1 MRKIGKCRYGLN
13 MEGSNRTVAAVILD
27 LLAKEGVKKAFGIP
41 GVHNLA
47 FWNALS
53 KERPEIVSVRHEQ
66 SCVYAADGLAR
77 ATGRLSVAI
86 TTTGP
91 GAANTLGAFGEAAIS
106 GSHILLISSEA
117 PIKNRS
123 NSGARGFLHE
133 MDDQSA
139 LFSPLA
145 KKVMIG
151 HEELVLAK
159 SCRSADEAIATV
171 VDFIRYLATAPVGA
185 GYIGVPADVLS
196 QEFIGQIPEPS
207 KAVLTFLSK
216 SGGENIALDSVKELL
231 VEAKKIGIWAGGGA
245 TSVSSEIATLSD
257 HLSAPIF
264 TSFAGRGIG
273 SASKNYL
280 NIPIHEEEAESL
292 LSECEV
298 LLVFGSQMDGMNTKN
313 WSIKFPKKIALI
325 DANPKIALRNID
337 ADAVIE
343 SSNLTVIIN
352 ELLKLDGKSGW
363 VDVAQVSFDARK
375 RVATSEKG
383 KAGISLVSAIE
394 KCWPSENYI
403 VCDMAISGY
412 WTGVYLQSKHPR
424 QIAYPVGWGTLGF
437 GLPAS
442 LGPSSLGIATLL
454 VCGDGGIAFGLGE
467 LATVAQEQLP
477 LTILLHDDGGY
488 GMLRFD
494 QKVMH
499 HPERGV
505 NLFNP
510 DWKVLAQSFGIDF
523 MESSLSELPQVLVKR
538 SVSSTPAIILITE
551 SIYPPKSTSPRW
563 NEK

>member
-1 MRKIGKCRYGLN
+1 
-13 MEGSNRTVAAVILD
+13 MEGSNRSVAAVILD
-27 LLAKEGVKKAFGIP
+27 LLAQEGVKKAFGIP
-41 GVHNLA
+41 GVHNLG

-66 SCVYAADGLAR
+66 SCVYAADGLSR
-77 ATGRLSVAI
+77 ATGKLAVAI

-123 NSGARGFLHE
+123 TEGARGILHE

-139 LFSPLA
+139 LFAPLA
-145 KKVMIG
+145 KRVMIG
-151 HEELVLAK
+151 SEELVLAK
-159 SCRSADEAIATV
+159 SCKSAAEAIATV
-171 VDFIRYLATAPVGA
+171 VDFLKYLSTAPVGA
-185 GYIGVPADVLS
+185 GYIGVPADVLN
-196 QEFIGQIPEPS
+196 QEFTGPILQLSEKTS
-207 KAVLTFLSK
+207 AFVNQSK
-216 SGGENIALDSVKELL
+216 SKTLDLNPVKELL
-231 VEAKKIGIWAGGGA
+231 AGSTKIGIWAGGGA
-245 TSVSSEIATLSD
+245 TAVTSEIATLSD

-264 TSFAGRGIG
+264 TSFAGRGVG
-273 SASKNYL
+273 SSSKNYL
-280 NIPIHEEEAESL
+280 NIPIHEIEAEKL

-298 LLVFGSQMDGMNTKN
+298 LLVFGSQLDGMNTKN
-313 WSIKFPKKIALI
+313 WSINFPKNIALI
-325 DANPKIALRNID
+325 DANPKIALRNIS
-337 ADAVIE
+337 ANVVIQ
-343 SSNLTVIIN
+343 SSDLSGVIN
-352 ELLKLDGKSGW
+352 QLLGVDGKANW
-363 VDVAQVSFDARK
+363 VDVAQTSSQARK
-375 RVATSEKG
+375 RIAASDKG
-383 KAGISLVSAIE
+383 KAGMALVDAIE
-394 KCWPSENYI
+394 KNWPSENNI

-412 WTGVYLQSKHPR
+412 WTGVYLQSRRPR

-442 LGPSSLGIATLL
+442 LGPSSAGIATLL

-494 QKVMH
+494 QKVMN

-510 DWKVLAQSFGIDF
+510 DWKILAQSFGIDF
-523 MESSLSELPQVLVKR
+523 IESTLDKLSAVLAKR
-538 SVSSTPAIILITE
+538 SVSSTPGIVLITE
-551 SIYPPKSTSPRW
+551 TIYPPKSTSPRW
-563 NEK
+563 NEE

>member
-1 MRKIGKCRYGLN
+1 

-41 GVHNLA
+41 GVHNLG

-66 SCVYAADGLAR
+66 SCVYAADGLSR
-77 ATGRLSVAI
+77 ATGKLAVAI

-91 GAANTLGAFGEAAIS
+91 GAANTLGAFGEAALS

-123 NSGARGFLHE
+123 PEGARGILHE

-145 KKVMIG
+145 KRVMIDS
-151 HEELVLAK
+151 EELVLAK
-159 SCRSADEAIATV
+159 SCKSAAEAIATL
-171 VDFIRYLATAPVGA
+171 VDYLKYLSTAPVGA
-185 GYIGVPADVLS
+185 GYIGVPADVLN
-196 QEFIGQIPEPS
+196 QEFTSAIPQISE
-207 KAVLTFLSK
+207 KAAAFFNQSK
-216 SGGENIALDSVKELL
+216 SEILDLNPVKNLL
-231 VEAKKIGIWAGGGA
+231 IEAKKIGIWAGGGA
-245 TSVSSEIATLSD
+245 TSVTSEIATLSN

-273 SASKNYL
+273 STSENYL
-280 NIPIHEEEAESL
+280 NIPIHEVEAEKL
-292 LSECEV
+292 LAQCEV
-298 LLVFGSQMDGMNTKN
+298 LLVFGSQLDGMNTKN
-313 WSIKFPKKIALI
+313 WNIKFPKKIVLI
-325 DANPKIALRNID
+325 DANPKIALRNIS
-337 ADAVIE
+337 ADVVIQSSDLSAVIDQ
-343 SSNLTVIIN
+343 
-352 ELLKLDGKSGW
+352 LLNLDGRANW
-363 VDVAQVSFDARK
+363 VDVAQISVDARK
-375 RVATSEKG
+375 RITASDKG
-383 KAGISLVSAIE
+383 KAGMALVDAIE
-394 KCWPSENYI
+394 KSWPSENHI

-412 WTGVYLQSKHPR
+412 WTGVYLQAERPR

-442 LGPSSLGIATLL
+442 LGPASAGLATLL

-467 LATVAQEQLP
+467 LATVAQERLP

-494 QKVMH
+494 QKVMN

-510 DWKVLAQSFGIDF
+510 NWKILAQAFGIDF
-523 MESSLSELPQVLVKR
+523 MESNLNQLSEVLAKR
-538 SVSSTPAIILITE
+538 SVSSTPGIVLITD